1 MSLPIEERYLV
12 APITAAQELRARVWD
27 ASNGVCAMC
36 GKQLHPLRDFQV
48 DHIIPRCAGGSDDMD
63 NLRACCYRCN
73 RLKCDTHD
81 KAYCRRVNGPGRPH
95 GFPVNGERLREL
107 MKQSG
112 LTTMQLSNRA
122 RLSFSV
128 VLRAERGE
136 RIMGRSSSKIAMA
149 LGVDETEFMRERMG
163 VEPKELLRDD

>member
-12 APITAAQELRARVWD
+12 APVTAAQELRARVWD
-27 ASNGVCAMC
+27 ASNGVCAVC

-81 KAYCRRVNGPGRPH
+81 KAYCRKVNGPRRPH
-95 GFPVNGERLREL
+95 GSPVNGERLREL

-112 LTTMQLSNRA
+112 LTTIQLAKQA
-122 RLSFSV
+122 RLTYSV

-136 RIMGRSSSKIAMA
+136 PILGRSSMKIAKA
-149 LGVDETEFMRERMG
+149 LGVEEAVFMHGRRSEG
-163 VEPKELLRDD
+163 AAAG